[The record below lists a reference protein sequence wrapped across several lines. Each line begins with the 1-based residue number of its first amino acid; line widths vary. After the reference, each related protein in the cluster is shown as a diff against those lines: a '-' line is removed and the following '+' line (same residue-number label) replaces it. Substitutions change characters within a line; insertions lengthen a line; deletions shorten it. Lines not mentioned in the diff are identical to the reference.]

1 MLVIVIVIVRR
12 VISFTIASLASLLPV
27 DTSDPATQS
36 RTAVATVFFLKLL
49 GPLLCSGPQLLE
61 SLDLSIPKKAMPA
74 LGFSLAVIAK
84 LLQALAAGTRY
95 DPMSHMASFNDF
107 LDANAEKM
115 HQFAAAVLVRAG
127 TLSLSL
133 SLSLSLKLTSPLSFA
148 HQKLGAEQTRSS
160 PVLTR
165 LASDAVQSCHEQ
177 QHRASVELSNYRRIY
192 VHTKRSIPVITSLCA
207 ESGCPMSADTPT
219 RLRAGL
225 TAVDDAR
232 KVYEKSSSHQVSPPA
247 SATSSASSVS
257 SSSSSTKLGSR
268 RFSESD
274 VATTPSKRASASSP
288 SSSRASSSSRSSGL
302 YRVGHR

>member
-1 MLVIVIVIVRR
+1 MIVIVIVIVRR

-74 LGFSLAVIAK
+74 LGFSLAVVAK

-127 TLSLSL
+127 TLSRSRSRSRPHTHLSL
-133 SLSLSLKLTSPLSFA
+133 IVRTSEVRRRANSLIARAHALGQRRCAKLP
-148 HQKLGAEQTRSS
+148 
-160 PVLTR
+160 
-165 LASDAVQSCHEQ
+165 
-177 QHRASVELSNYRRIY
+177 RAATPRIGRALELPP
-192 VHTKRSIPVITSLCA
+192 H
-207 ESGCPMSADTPT
+207 
-219 RLRAGL
+219 LRAYQAL
-225 TAVDDAR
+225 DTRHHVAVRRVRLPHVGRHADSPACR
-232 KVYEKSSSHQVSPPA
+232 SH
-247 SATSSASSVS
+247 
-257 SSSSSTKLGSR
+257 GR
-268 RFSESD
+268 R
-274 VATTPSKRASASSP
+274 
-288 SSSRASSSSRSSGL
+288 
-302 YRVGHR
+302 